1 MREGGFVATYTD
13 ITDRKQ
19 SERELTQAKE
29 AAESASRAKSE
40 FLANMSHEIRTPMNA
55 IIGMT
60 ELALGTGL
68 DAEQREYLELV
79 KGSAESLLTVL
90 NDILDFSKIE
100 AGKLALE
107 SIAVELRGTL
117 DSIVKTLALRVREKG
132 VALRG
137 QVDDAVPERLLGGPG
152 RLRQVLLNL
161 IGNAIK
167 FTDRGEI
174 AVRVELAASD
184 AEGVLVHCAVQDTG
198 IGIPAD
204 KQSMVFESF
213 VQADA
218 STTRQYGGT
227 GLGLAI
233 CHQLVTMM
241 QGRMWLESQEG
252 QGSTF
257 HFTARLARAPA
268 ATAPA
273 PAADGSASRSR
284 STRTLRVLLA
294 EDNTVNQ
301 RLAARLLERK
311 GHTVTVVD
319 TGRAAVSAVSRERFD
334 IVLMDVQ
341 MPEMDGLAATAAIRA
356 AECLAGGRVPIVA
369 MTAHAMD
376 GDRQRCIDA
385 GMDGYLTKPVRSADL
400 YAALEALTEPSA

>member
-1 MREGGFVATYTD
+1 
-13 ITDRKQ
+13 
-19 SERELTQAKE
+19 
-29 AAESASRAKSE
+29 
-40 FLANMSHEIRTPMNA
+40 
-55 IIGMT
+55 
-60 ELALGTGL
+60 
-68 DAEQREYLELV
+68 
-79 KGSAESLLTVL
+79 
-90 NDILDFSKIE
+90 
-100 AGKLALE
+100 
-107 SIAVELRGTL
+107 AVELRGTL

-218 STTRQYGGT
+218 SKTRQYGGT

-241 QGRMWLESQEG
+241 QGRMWLESQ
-252 QGSTF
+252 
-257 HFTARLARAPA
+257 
-268 ATAPA
+268 
-273 PAADGSASRSR
+273 
-284 STRTLRVLLA
+284 
-294 EDNTVNQ
+294 
-301 RLAARLLERK
+301 
-311 GHTVTVVD
+311 
-319 TGRAAVSAVSRERFD
+319 
-334 IVLMDVQ
+334 
-341 MPEMDGLAATAAIRA
+341 
-356 AECLAGGRVPIVA
+356 
-369 MTAHAMD
+369 
-376 GDRQRCIDA
+376 
-385 GMDGYLTKPVRSADL
+385 
-400 YAALEALTEPSA
+400 